1 MPTEDLYTGIAVTG
15 MFIIGVVLAM
25 VKMPRTQRKIIAKR
39 FRAENW
45 EKEFFNS
52 RRRLRSKSHL

>member
-25 VKMPRTQRKIIAKR
+25 VKMPRNTKK
-39 FRAENW
+39 NH
-45 EKEFFNS
+45 
-52 RRRLRSKSHL
+52 SKAGGALVHDDT

>member
-39 FRAENW
+39 VERSFTTIREFRKNH
-45 EKEFFNS
+45 
-52 RRRLRSKSHL
+52 RLRKAA